1 MFIRVLQTGSRVIE
15 GTSWNKL
22 LLRFY
27 SGVKCV
33 RYTNNTTWCQ
43 KRDLGEMT
51 TFQVNLPEKFDFSR
65 PEEWLKWSRR
75 FERFR
80 QASGLQEEADEPKQ
94 INTLI
99 YAMGDAADDIMKSFQ
114 LTAEQEKKCDMVKQK
129 FDQYFVVKRNVIFER
144 VKFNRRMQ
152 EEGET
157 VDSFV
162 TALYCLAEHR
172 YRYLPATDD
181 RLKELRDQLQQDAV
195 TRQIMTYCTDGWPDK
210 SKLDGAVK
218 PYWTVSGEL
227 TVQQGLLMKGSRL
240 VIPISMR
247 LDILDRLHEGHQGIT
262 RCREKDKTSVWWPGL
277 SKQLEELV
285 RS

>member
-1 MFIRVLQTGSRVIE
+1 MSTTEQ
-15 GTSWNKL
+15 
-22 LLRFY
+22 
-27 SGVKCV
+27 
-33 RYTNNTTWCQ
+33 RYAQVEKEALAVTWAC
-43 KRDLGEMT
+43 
-51 TFQVNLPEKFDFSR
+51 EKFADYVIGMRISLNTDHKPLVPLLGSMNLDQLPPRIQRFRMRLMRFSFNIVYIPGKDLTTADALSR
-65 PEEWLKWSRR
+65 APLIKPPPEEERR
-75 FERFR
+75 K
-80 QASGLQEEADEPKQ
+80 EEVRAYVSS
-94 INTLI
+94 II
-99 YAMGDAADDIMKSFQ
+99 
-114 LTAEQEKKCDMVKQK
+114 
-129 FDQYFVVKRNVIFER
+129 
-144 VKFNRRMQ
+144 
-152 EEGET
+152 
-157 VDSFV
+157 
-162 TALYCLAEHR
+162 
-172 YRYLPATDD
+172 RYLPATDD

>member
-1 MFIRVLQTGSRVIE
+1 MVSEVGFRQNDDLPSEQ
-15 GTSWNKL
+15 
-22 LLRFY
+22 
-27 SGVKCV
+27 
-33 RYTNNTTWCQ
+33 RYAQVEKEALAVTWAC
-43 KRDLGEMT
+43 
-51 TFQVNLPEKFDFSR
+51 EKFADYVIGMRISLNTDHKPLVPLLGSMNLDQLIKPP
-65 PEEWLKWSRR
+65 PEEERR
-75 FERFR
+75 K
-80 QASGLQEEADEPKQ
+80 EEVRAYVSS
-94 INTLI
+94 II
-99 YAMGDAADDIMKSFQ
+99 
-114 LTAEQEKKCDMVKQK
+114 
-129 FDQYFVVKRNVIFER
+129 
-144 VKFNRRMQ
+144 
-152 EEGET
+152 
-157 VDSFV
+157 
-162 TALYCLAEHR
+162 
-172 YRYLPATDD
+172 RYLPATDD